1 MVPCAIDT
9 KFVESTREKSPR
21 FALGAGVADCPEPP
35 PQPQEYNPTRR
46 STEDTNAERAAES
59 GKVQRNLGIPDEA
72 ARARKDVKPAR
83 KNLGF
88 WEGNPKDVTELD
100 E

>member
-46 STEDTNAERAAES
+46 STEDTNAERAGEC
-59 GKVQRNLGIPDEA
+59 GKVQGNFSIPDQA
-72 ARARKDVKPAR
+72 PRARKECEVCTEEPRFLGGKPER
-83 KNLGF
+83 RYR
-88 WEGNPKDVTELD
+88 TR
-100 E
+100 

>member
-1 MVPCAIDT
+1 VVPCAIDT

-46 STEDTNAERAAES
+46 STEDTNAERAGES
-59 GKVQRNLGIPDEA
+59 GKVQRNLGIPDQA
-72 ARARKDVKPAR
+72 ARARKEREACTGEPRILRGKPQKR
-83 KNLGF
+83 
-88 WEGNPKDVTELD
+88 
-100 E
+100 